1 MIRFCAQLL
10 ALLMLFLATQR
21 GIAQQVDFTK
31 DVWPI
36 LQSRCVSCHGPDAQ
50 EGQLRLDAKVIAF
63 QGGLT
68 GIGIVPEKPNEST
81 LFRRL
86 ISQEEGERMPA
97 DAEALPAGQIA
108 LIRRWI
114 EQGADWPDG
123 LGSDVQE
130 VRRHWA
136 YVAPVRPDLP
146 DVQQQ
151 EWPLNSIDRFVLSK
165 LEQAGVRPSSPIEKR
180 QLIRRLYLD
189 LVGYPPTFDQ
199 VEVFVEDTSPNAYHQ
214 LVDNLLASPQYGVRW
229 ARPWLDLAR
238 YADSNGYQADQ
249 YRNVWPYR
257 DWVINALNSD
267 MPFDQFTVEQLAG
280 DLLHNP
286 SHAQQVATGFHRLT
300 TLNVEGGTDPELS
313 RLNQVIDRVNT
324 TATVWLGS
332 TIECSQC
339 HNHKYDPFSQK
350 EYY

>member
-68 GIGIVPEKPNEST
+68 GIGIVPEKPNAST
-81 LFRRL
+81 LYRRL

-97 DAEALPAGQIA
+97 EAEALPAGQIA

-146 DVQQQ
+146 DVRQQ
-151 EWPLNSIDRFVLSK
+151 EWPCLLYTSPSPRDGLLS
-165 LEQAGVRPSSPIEKR
+165 RMPSS
-180 QLIRRLYLD
+180 
-189 LVGYPPTFDQ
+189 
-199 VEVFVEDTSPNAYHQ
+199 A
-214 LVDNLLASPQYGVRW
+214 
-229 ARPWLDLAR
+229 
-238 YADSNGYQADQ
+238 
-249 YRNVWPYR
+249 
-257 DWVINALNSD
+257 
-267 MPFDQFTVEQLAG
+267 
-280 DLLHNP
+280 
-286 SHAQQVATGFHRLT
+286 
-300 TLNVEGGTDPELS
+300 
-313 RLNQVIDRVNT
+313 
-324 TATVWLGS
+324 
-332 TIECSQC
+332 
-339 HNHKYDPFSQK
+339 
-350 EYY
+350 